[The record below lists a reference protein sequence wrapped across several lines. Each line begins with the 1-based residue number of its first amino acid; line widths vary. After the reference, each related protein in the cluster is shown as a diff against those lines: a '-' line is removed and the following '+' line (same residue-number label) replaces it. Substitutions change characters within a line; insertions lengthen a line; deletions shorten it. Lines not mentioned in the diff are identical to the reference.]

1 MIDEIYYIYVFSF
14 MMLAGMCLVHD
25 AIYSISLYFN
35 APSYEGSPR
44 QTFKKDHWVRCARGI
59 VGLALIVVGVMCL

>member
-1 MIDEIYYIYVFSF
+1 MINSIYFIYVFAF
-14 MMLAGMCLVHD
+14 MMLAGMCLIHD

-35 APSYEGSPR
+35 APSYDGSPR
-44 QTFKKDHWVRCARGI
+44 QSWRKDHWVRIARGT